1 MGRCTTI
8 SATDGDGSD
17 DVSRVRAR
25 VPARA
30 RNGLPNC
37 GAPSDVD
44 SDTDWGAGVRSE
56 TPMTKKL
63 MKGSEAIGEAAVQ
76 AGCKLFFGYPIT
88 PQNEI
93 PEYMSMRLPQ
103 IGGAFVQAESEVAAS
118 NMIYGAAGA
127 GERVM
132 TSSSSPGISLM
143 SEGISYLAGSELPVV
158 IVNIVRAGPGLGG
171 ILPSQ
176 GDYFQATKGLGHG
189 DFRVLV
195 LAPWSIQEAAD
206 LVQDAFDLADYYRNP
221 VMILGDGLI
230 GQMMEPVEFHE
241 SREPIKELEPKT
253 WATTGC
259 DGSRP
264 TNIINSLFLDPE
276 ELEQHNIRL
285 KAKYDRMVENEVRFA
300 TYGTDQDYDVL
311 IVAYGTV
318 ARVSTT
324 AIEELREEDIRAALI
339 RPITLFPFP
348 YEAIREAALKA
359 KAVLVVEL
367 STGQMIED
375 VQLALARSRPVH
387 FHNRLGGILVSP
399 DEVVA
404 KVKAMLDGQSEEVL
418 HG

>member
-1 MGRCTTI
+1 
-8 SATDGDGSD
+8 
-17 DVSRVRAR
+17 
-25 VPARA
+25 
-30 RNGLPNC
+30 
-37 GAPSDVD
+37 
-44 SDTDWGAGVRSE
+44 
-56 TPMTKKL
+56 MTKKL

-103 IGGAFVQAESEVAAS
+103 VGGAFVQAESEVAAS

-132 TSSSSPGISLM
+132 TSSSSPGVSLM
-143 SEGISYLAGSELPVV
+143 AEGISYIAGSELPVV
-158 IVNIVRAGPGLGG
+158 IVNIMRAGPGLGG

-176 GDYFQATKGLGHG
+176 GDYFQATKGLAHG

-221 VMILGDGLI
+221 VMVLGDGLI
-230 GQMMEPVEFHE
+230 GQMMEPVEF
-241 SREPIKELEPKT
+241 REGRQPIKELAPKN

-276 ELEQHNIRL
+276 ELERHNAKL
-285 KAKYDRMVENEVRFA
+285 KAKYDHMIADEVRFA
-300 TYGTDQDYDVL
+300 GYRTDEDYDVL

-318 ARVSTT
+318 ARVCST
-324 AIEELREEDIRAALI
+324 AIDELREAGTKVAML
-339 RPITLFPFP
+339 RPITLFPYP
-348 YEAIREAALKA
+348 YEAVRETALKA
-359 KAVLVVEL
+359 SSVLVVEL

-375 VQLALARSRPVH
+375 VTLALARSRPIH
-387 FHNRLGGILVSP
+387 FLNRMGGMLVSP

-404 KVKAMLDGQSEEVL
+404 KVTAILDGSSEEVQI
-418 HG
+418 G

>member
-1 MGRCTTI
+1 
-8 SATDGDGSD
+8 
-17 DVSRVRAR
+17 
-25 VPARA
+25 
-30 RNGLPNC
+30 
-37 GAPSDVD
+37 
-44 SDTDWGAGVRSE
+44 
-56 TPMTKKL
+56 MTKKL

-132 TSSSSPGISLM
+132 TSSSSPGVSLM
-143 SEGISYLAGSELPVV
+143 AEALSYLAGSELPVV

-176 GDYFQATKGLGHG
+176 GDYFQATKAAGHG
-189 DFRVLV
+189 DFRLLV

-230 GQMMEPVEFHE
+230 GQMMEPVEFYDG
-241 SREPIKELEPKT
+241 RAPIKELEPKT

-264 TNIINSLFLDPE
+264 TNVINSLFLDPE
-276 ELEQHNIRL
+276 ELEQHNIHL
-285 KAKYDRMVENEVRFA
+285 KAKYDRIVADEVRFA
-300 TYGTDQDYDVL
+300 AYGTDEDYDVL

-318 ARVSTT
+318 ARVCST
-324 AIEELREEDIRAALI
+324 ALEELREEGIKVALI

-359 KAVLVVEL
+359 GSVLVVEL

-375 VQLALARSRPVH
+375 VQLALARSRPIH
-387 FHNRLGGILVSP
+387 FHNRLGGMLVSP

-404 KVKAMLDGQSEEVL
+404 KVKAITDGSSEEV
-418 HG
+418 HIG

>member
-1 MGRCTTI
+1 
-8 SATDGDGSD
+8 
-17 DVSRVRAR
+17 
-25 VPARA
+25 
-30 RNGLPNC
+30 
-37 GAPSDVD
+37 
-44 SDTDWGAGVRSE
+44 
-56 TPMTKKL
+56 MTKKL

-132 TSSSSPGISLM
+132 TSSSSPGVSLM
-143 SEGISYLAGSELPVV
+143 AEGISYLAGSELPVV
-158 IVNIVRAGPGLGG
+158 IVNIMRAGPGLGG

-176 GDYFQATKGLGHG
+176 GDYFQATKGLAHG

-221 VMILGDGLI
+221 VMVLGDGLI
-230 GQMMEPVEFHE
+230 GQMMEPVEF
-241 SREPIKELEPKT
+241 REGRQPIKELAPKT

-264 TNIINSLFLDPE
+264 TNVINSLFLDPE
-276 ELEQHNIRL
+276 ELEQHNINL
-285 KAKYDRMVENEVRFA
+285 KAKYDRMVADEVRFA
-300 TYGTDQDYDVL
+300 GYRTDEDYDVL

-318 ARVSTT
+318 ARVCST
-324 AIEELREEDIRAALI
+324 AIDELREAGSAVAML
-339 RPITLFPFP
+339 RPITLFPYP
-348 YEAIREAALKA
+348 YEAVREAALKA
-359 KAVLVVEL
+359 RAVLVVEL
-367 STGQMIED
+367 SAGQMVED
-375 VQLALARSRPVH
+375 VELALARSRPIH
-387 FHNRLGGILVSP
+387 FLNRMGGMLVSP

-404 KVKAMLDGQSEEVL
+404 KVTAVLDGSSEEV
-418 HG
+418 HIG